1 MAAAA
6 ARLEAAGYRFRA
18 LDLSAL
24 ERELHQLFEV
34 SLAAFA
40 RNLLYAPIAE
50 PEFLAQYE
58 AILPKVDPRLVLLAE
73 RDGCIV
79 GYVFALPDLLE
90 AARDGRARTVIVKTL
105 AVHPDHAGSGIGGV
119 LTDRA
124 QQVGRALGFTRV
136 IHALMH
142 ETNVSQRISHRYGHP
157 FRRYALFARPL
168 P

>member
-6 ARLEAAGYRFRA
+6 TRLEAAGYRFRA

-40 RNLLYAPIAE
+40 ANLLYAPIAE
-50 PEFLAQYE
+50 REFLAQDQ
-58 AILPKVDPRLVLLAE
+58 ALLPKVDPRLVLLAE
-73 RDGCIV
+73 RDGRIV
-79 GYVFALPDLLE
+79 GYVFAVPDLLE
-90 AARDGRARTVIVKTL
+90 AALGSRPHTMIVKTL
-105 AVHPDHAGSGIGGV
+105 AVHPDHAGGGIGGV

-124 QQVGRALGFTRV
+124 QQVARALGFTRV

-142 ETNVSQRISHRYGHP
+142 ETNVSQRISHRYGQP
-157 FRRYALFARPL
+157 FRRYALFSRRL
-168 P
+168 S